1 MLPASSTPA
10 QLPLL
15 VIVGPTASGKTALS
29 VELAERLGGEIVSA
43 DSVQIYRH
51 FDIGTG
57 KPSPEER
64 ARAVHHLISIA
75 EPDEAFD
82 AARWAELADSVIAD
96 VVARGRTPI
105 VSGGSFLW
113 VRALLFGLAQA
124 PPASAE
130 IRARH
135 RERAAAEG
143 RAALHAELRRV
154 DPATAGR
161 LAPND
166 LVRVSRAL
174 EVHELSG
181 IPLSEWHAAHGF
193 RAPRFDAR
201 LIGVERSRDELDER
215 IRARVRDM
223 LERGLLDEVRSL
235 DARGYGGS
243 RAMASVGYKQAFE
256 AIRAGAA
263 PDPAAVIDAIVRAT
277 RVFARRQRTWLREQ
291 PVRWVREAADVS
303 AGAPGVL

>member
-1 MLPASSTPA
+1 MAVAPSSPA

-15 VIVGPTASGKTALS
+15 VVVGPTASGKTALS
-29 VELAERLGGEIVSA
+29 VDLAERLGGEIVSA

-57 KPSPEER
+57 KPSADEQ
-64 ARAVHHLISIA
+64 ARAVHHLVSIA

-82 AARWAELADSVIAD
+82 AARWAELADGIIAD
-96 VVARGRTPI
+96 IVARGRTPI

-113 VRALLFGLAQA
+113 VRALLFGLAEA
-124 PPASAE
+124 PPASPE

-143 RAALHAELRRV
+143 RAALHAELRRL
-154 DPATAGR
+154 DPTIAER

-181 IPLSEWHAAHGF
+181 IPLSQWHAAHGF
-193 RAPRFDAR
+193 RAPRFDAH
-201 LIGVERSRDELDER
+201 LIGVERSREELDRR
-215 IRARVRDM
+215 IRVRVEDM

-235 DARGYGGS
+235 DARGYAGS

-256 AIRAGAA
+256 AVKGGQ
-263 PDPAAVIDAIVRAT
+263 AVDHDVLIDAIVRAT

-291 PVRWVREAADVS
+291 SVRWVSGADEVPTPTRS
-303 AGAPGVL
+303 LS